1 MVVEQHTMPGR
12 DTYGKETYDINQGIK
27 KGDAGK
33 LPNNQA
39 VRNYAERKYY
49 GSGLTMAQVK
59 ERMARKD
66 AGHIV
71 ARNCGGK
78 NTAGNYMWEDRH
90 NNRAHGDKPI
100 SKEELK
106 RGGRA

>member
-1 MVVEQHTMPGR
+1 MPKPN
-12 DTYGKETYDINQGIK
+12 TYGKETHAINQGIK
-27 KGDAGK
+27 NGEAGK
-33 LPNNQA
+33 LANNQA
-39 VRNYAERKYY
+39 VRKYAERKYY
-49 GSGLTMAQVK
+49 GSGLTMTQVK

-71 ARNCGGK
+71 SRNCGGR